1 MKVVFNMFMRRHM
14 QSDFTWSATQD
25 QPELVL
31 YHYIP
36 ESVKLWD
43 KSLTWHKVVML
54 PLKSDLVS
62 SVYLHF
68 PFIPLVMFELF
79 TWYFKSLSL
88 LYRRGFH
95 YCKSEISVNKPFE
108 NVMHLY
114 LPTRLYCLSLLL
126 DQKTFLLCITVKS
139 VICQLK
145 YFISVFLAAFV
156 TITWYV
162 NDNVHLMMAFLS
174 LLVNFNLLI
183 IHSKRRDAAVL
194 KP

>member
-1 MKVVFNMFMRRHM
+1 MRMHM
-14 QSDFTWSATQD
+14 QSDFTRSATQG

-31 YHYIP
+31 YHYIL

-43 KSLTWHKVVML
+43 KSLTWHKVLMH
-54 PLKSDLVS
+54 PLKSDHVS

-68 PFIPLVMFELF
+68 PFIQTVLF
-79 TWYFKSLSL
+79 NRL
-88 LYRRGFH
+88 RD
-95 YCKSEISVNKPFE
+95 ISKVWLCYTAGVFIIVKAKFRWTKPFE

-126 DQKTFLLCITVKS
+126 DQKLQVPSVETFLLYITVKS
-139 VICQLK
+139 IICQLK

-162 NDNVHLMMAFLS
+162 NGHVHLMMAFLS
-174 LLVNFNLLI
+174 LLVNFHLLI
-183 IHSKRRDAAVL
+183 IHSKGRDAAVL